1 MFGGEFVRMW
11 RLYLAGSVAS
21 FRAGALQLF
30 QIVFA
35 RPNCRRIPWTRAYLY
50 AKEKLIGENT
60 EESLAEREPT
70 WIRVM
75 S

>member
-1 MFGGEFVRMW
+1 MV
-11 RLYLAGSVAS
+11 S
-21 FRAGALQLF
+21 FRVGALQLF

-35 RPNCRRIPWTRAYLY
+35 RPTCRRIPWTRAYLY
-50 AKEKLIGENT
+50 AKEKLIGEDAG
-60 EESLAEREPT
+60 EMLAEQEPT